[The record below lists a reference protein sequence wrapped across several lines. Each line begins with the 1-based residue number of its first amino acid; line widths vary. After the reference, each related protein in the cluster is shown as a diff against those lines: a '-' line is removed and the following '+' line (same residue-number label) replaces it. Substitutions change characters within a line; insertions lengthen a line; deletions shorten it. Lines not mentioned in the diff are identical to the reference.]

1 MIPYRFECNV
11 LHVLLMLSL
20 PSRHHHCPLSSNS
33 IVVILVCDIRIDLL
47 CVLQGV
53 LWRKRTHHFRQWGP
67 GAKVTGLVMEK
78 FGSEPRS
85 EPEPNRTERYFRVRV
100 QVLTRTGPSVPFRV
114 RVIPEPFRMRSERV
128 LNPNR

>member
-1 MIPYRFECNV
+1 MFGAAYAFKKIYSRNG
-11 LHVLLMLSL
+11 LQTTMYSTLSDEE
-20 PSRHHHCPLSSNS
+20 SESSVFISVYAISHDSGNTS
-33 IVVILVCDIRIDLL
+33 DTDSNEVSETLII
-47 CVLQGV
+47 
-53 LWRKRTHHFRQWGP
+53 
-67 GAKVTGLVMEK
+67 VMEK